1 MAVKCIIIEDEPLAQ
16 QKLAAYIRTIPDLEL
31 VAAFENSLEALVYI
45 KTNDI
50 GMVFLD
56 IQVAGLNGIQLLES
70 VPIDAAVIL
79 TTAHHEYAL
88 KGYELN
94 VTDYLLKPFSKERL
108 QQAVQKGLQRIEQKK
123 TVKEEAFFFVKSG
136 HKLERV
142 NYSELLYIEGVR
154 DYRKLHTITK
164 QIMTLETFREFET
177 LLSKE
182 KMVRVHKSYMVNIDK
197 IEAVERHEIKIHNT
211 NIPIS
216 ESYREEFY
224 KKFKRGNP

>member
-50 GMVFLD
+50 GIVFLD

-154 DYRKLHTITK
+154 DYRKLHTTTK

-177 LLSKE
+177 SLSKE

-197 IEAVERHEIKIHNT
+197 IESVERHEIKIHNT

>member
-164 QIMTLETFREFET
+164 QIMTLETFREFESS
-177 LLSKE
+177 LSKE
-182 KMVRVHKSYMVNIDK
+182 KMARVHKSYMVNIDK
-197 IEAVERHEIKIHNT
+197 IESVERHEIKIHNT

-224 KKFKRGNP
+224 KKFKRGNF

>member
-31 VAAFENSLEALVYI
+31 VAAFENSLEALVHI

-50 GMVFLD
+50 GIVFLD

-154 DYRKLHTITK
+154 DYRKLHTTTK

-177 LLSKE
+177 SLSKE

-197 IEAVERHEIKIHNT
+197 IESVERHEIKIHNT

>member
-50 GMVFLD
+50 GIVFLD

-177 LLSKE
+177 SLSKE

>member
-164 QIMTLETFREFET
+164 QIMTLETFREFESS
-177 LLSKE
+177 LSKE

-197 IEAVERHEIKIHNT
+197 IESVERHEIKIHNT

>member
-50 GMVFLD
+50 GIVFLD

-164 QIMTLETFREFET
+164 QIMTLETFREFESS
-177 LLSKE
+177 LSKE

-197 IEAVERHEIKIHNT
+197 IESVERHEIKIHNT